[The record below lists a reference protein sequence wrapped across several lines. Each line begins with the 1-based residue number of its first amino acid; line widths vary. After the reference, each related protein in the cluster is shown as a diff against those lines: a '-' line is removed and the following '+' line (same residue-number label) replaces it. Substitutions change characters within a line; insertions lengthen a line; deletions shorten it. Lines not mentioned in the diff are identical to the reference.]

1 LVKFSGDFSMAT
13 FAVIG
18 LGRFG
23 QRLAV
28 SLAMSGAEVIAI
40 DRNKEPIDAIRDQ
53 VSLAIRLD
61 STDEEALQAQGINK
75 VDIAIVSIGQG
86 TGQGFE
92 SAVLT
97 VVNLKQLGVKQIYA
111 RAEDMIAGQVFSKIG
126 ATEVIYPEVESA
138 QRWAYKLIAP
148 HISEKIDFAP
158 GYSLARVIVSS
169 SFHGKTVKE
178 LKLRQDYNVNLVAVI
193 RKQEN
198 IDASDEAS
206 GIINVPLPTTVIYKN
221 DIMLVAG
228 SDADLAGLPND

>member
-1 LVKFSGDFSMAT
+1 
-13 FAVIG
+13 
-18 LGRFG
+18 
-23 QRLAV
+23 
-28 SLAMSGAEVIAI
+28 MSGAEVIAI
-40 DRNKEPIDAIRDQ
+40 DRNREPVDAISDQ
-53 VSLAIRLD
+53 VSLAVRLD
-61 STDEEALQAQGINK
+61 STDEEALLAQGVNK
-75 VDIAIVSIGQG
+75 VDVAIVSIGQG

-97 VVNLKQLGVKQIYA
+97 VVNLKQMGVKQIYA

-126 ATEVIYPEVESA
+126 ATGVIYPEVESA

-158 GYSLARVIVSS
+158 GYSLARVNVPG

-198 IDASDEAS
+198 IAESDESS
-206 GIINVPLPTTVIYKN
+206 GIINVPLPTTVIYEN